1 MGVRSFGV
9 PSSPPPR
16 DFGFSSEGPLPG
28 CGADSGRTRAQ
39 TPAECEVPWN
49 RKSVELK
56 GAGGLRVQLEGR
68 KSRTDLVVESEEE
81 KRGGRGELSPAPV
94 TTPFPR

>member
-9 PSSPPPR
+9 TSSPPPR

-49 RKSVELK
+49 RKSAELK
-56 GAGGLRVQLEGR
+56 GVGGLRVQLEGR
-68 KSRTDLVVESEEE
+68 KSRTETLVVESEEE
-81 KRGGRGELSPAPV
+81 K
-94 TTPFPR
+94 